1 MNAVAAAAFGFRS
14 HSILGYRLEPLSAAH
29 AAALEASGVNVFT
42 DKLDP
47 RDLVTFLR
55 ICSRPIDPKTCRPKG
70 WPDECNGW
78 REIAALAWLAIRG
91 NLVSVTKQIQTY
103 LADNL
108 SSPTIRLPVG
118 TETSEAQ
125 GDGFFSRVDMGKK
138 SGLTE
143 FRAWSMSLGMLDWN
157 IAQHAVNE
165 GARLK
170 IVDPAA
176 ESARI
181 ALLRQLAAKNTQ
193 PKTAANG

>member
-1 MNAVAAAAFGFRS
+1 VNPVAAAAFGFRA

-42 DKLDP
+42 DALDP

-55 ICSRPIDPKTCRPKG
+55 ICSRPIDPKTMRPKG
-70 WPDECNGW
+70 WPNEVNGW

-91 NLVSVTKQIQTY
+91 NLVSVTKQVQAY

-108 SSPTIRLPVG
+108 SSPTVRLPVG
-118 TETSEAQ
+118 TEASQPQ
-125 GDGFFSRVDMGKK
+125 GDGFFARVTIAMKAGIP
-138 SGLTE
+138 E
-143 FRAWSMSLGMLDWN
+143 FRAWSMSLGMLDWVL
-157 IAQHAVNE
+157 AHHALNE
-165 GARLK
+165 GARIR
-170 IVDPAA
+170 IVDPVA